1 MKKAVFLI
9 LAVIWLTLVQV
20 LGFEKSIST
29 SGDRLMDGNKVFRF
43 ISVNVPTLNYQED
56 VMDFT
61 QIFMRGDDEDYDDPE
76 WESLCNQQFLR
87 GRWGL

>member
-61 QIFMRGDDEDYDDPE
+61 QIFMRGDDEDYDDLE
-76 WESLCNQQFLR
+76 WIV
-87 GRWGL
+87 

>member
-56 VMDFT
+56 VIDFT
-61 QIFMRGDDEDYDDPE
+61 QIFLRGDDEDYDDLE
-76 WESLCNQQFLR
+76 WIV
-87 GRWGL
+87 

>member
-20 LGFEKSIST
+20 QGFEKSIST

-56 VMDFT
+56 VIDFT
-61 QIFMRGDDEDYDDPE
+61 QIFLRGDDEDYDDPE
-76 WESLCNQQFLR
+76 WIV
-87 GRWGL
+87 

>member
-61 QIFMRGDDEDYDDPE
+61 QIFLRGDDEDYDDPE
-76 WESLCNQQFLR
+76 WIV
-87 GRWGL
+87 

>member
-29 SGDRLMDGNKVFRF
+29 SGDRLMDGNKSYMF
-43 ISVNVPTLNYQED
+43 IYVNVPTLNYQED
-56 VMDFT
+56 VIDFT
-61 QIFMRGDDEDYDDPE
+61 QTSMRGTMGTMMT
-76 WESLCNQQFLR
+76 WS
-87 GRWGL
+87 GLFDF

>member
-56 VMDFT
+56 VIDFT
-61 QIFMRGDDEDYDDPE
+61 QIFLRGDDEDYDDPE
-76 WESLCNQQFLR
+76 WIV
-87 GRWGL
+87 

>member
-9 LAVIWLTLVQV
+9 LAVMRLVLVQGE
-20 LGFEKSIST
+20 GFENYIST

-61 QIFMRGDDEDYDDPE
+61 QTFLRGDDWDYDDPE
-76 WESLCNQQFLR
+76 WDSLIFEG